1 MTPATDNPNP
11 NPTHN
16 PAHVP
21 VLRRSCLE
29 LLAPKAGDTYL
40 DCTAGLGGH
49 AASVAPALGSSGTI
63 ILNDVDPANLRSAAA
78 HVRDSA
84 PAGAVPTIMT
94 VGGNFAELPRTI
106 ERLARPADIVLADL
120 GFSSNQMDDPSR
132 GMSFMRDGP
141 LDMRLDPSLAT
152 TAAELVN
159 TRTPEEL
166 IEILRDFGEERQ
178 APAIVRKL
186 VRERAASPITT
197 TARLA
202 QLVRAAMGPGALKS
216 NIDPATRT
224 FQALRIAV
232 NDEIGVLEAFMSAVV
247 REAHALAANL
257 SADPAPSWLNPG
269 ARIGVISFHSLEDRV
284 VKRGFTQLCQG
295 GLADDVSNGVR
306 EASPDEVEQNPRSR
320 SAKLRVIRLRSPSS
334 AGRAKENSTDAR

>member
-1 MTPATDNPNP
+1 MTATNTPA
-11 NPTHN
+11 HN
-16 PAHVP
+16 PAHIP

-29 LLAPKAGDTYL
+29 LLAPAAGETYL

-63 ILNDVDPANLRSAAA
+63 ILNDVDPANLRSAAE
-78 HVRDSA
+78 HVRNAA

-106 ERLARPADIVLADL
+106 ERLSRPADIVLADL
-120 GFSSNQMDDPSR
+120 GFSSNQMDDASR

-152 TAAELVN
+152 TAADLVN
-159 TRTPEEL
+159 TRSPEEL

-186 VRERAASPITT
+186 VRERATSPITT

-247 REAHALAANL
+247 REAHSLQANLAANL